1 MVTEEYQIAY
11 TEVLEILKNIPFGD
25 YKKIPKQ
32 KIQLFETYA
41 KKDYHFSYHPEFSL
55 EEQNVSEKAKTIIA
69 LLFRDYWATSE
80 QREKIMAKEN
90 FDRQKLEEQKQE
102 KYNAENLFK
111 NNKIDQQIKE
121 ENSLIEVKSQKWY
134 EKFLEKIKKIFFKI

>member
-25 YKKIPKQ
+25 YKKIPVQ
-32 KIQLFETYA
+32 KIQLFETHA
-41 KKDYHFSYHPEFSL
+41 KKDYPFSYHPEISL
-55 EEQNVSEKAKTIIA
+55 EEQNVSEKAKTILA

-90 FDRQKLEEQKQE
+90 FDRQKLEEKKQE
-102 KYNAENLFK
+102 KYNSEGLFQ
-111 NNKIDQQIKE
+111 NEKIDNSIKE
-121 ENSLIEVKSQKWY
+121 ENSLLEIKNQKWY